1 MGRMFLNF
9 MVSDFPVFTWMW
21 TLLRHEWGIAVAITM
36 QEDNVKVA
44 VRVRILKLIS
54 YSDTLAYQPQL
65 SH

>member
-1 MGRMFLNF
+1 
-9 MVSDFPVFTWMW
+9 MW